1 MHSSAGIASRL
12 WQNSFERKRSSCH
25 DTRYDAG
32 EMMQVDSGEGMR
44 IQRSSWARAPLAHGR
59 QLHGFIVALK
69 GHQVIPCS
77 RTGMWPLAVAV
88 GASISNTCDVRREA
102 RSQLQKEFNRSGRR
116 MQAQHFAQGGKIQF
130 GDDSGGGHV
139 HVIFR

>member
-1 MHSSAGIASRL
+1 MGDRTSATAIILTHWKRLCIRQLVLQAASGRTVL
-12 WQNSFERKRSSCH
+12 KEKKKACH

-32 EMMQVDSGEGMR
+32 EVMQVDSGEGMR

-59 QLHGFIVALK
+59 QLHGFIV
-69 GHQVIPCS
+69 GINVVPCS

-102 RSQLQKEFNRSGRR
+102 RSQLPAAEGVQ
-116 MQAQHFAQGGKIQF
+116 
-130 GDDSGGGHV
+130 
-139 HVIFR
+139 

>member
-1 MHSSAGIASRL
+1 
-12 WQNSFERKRSSCH
+12 
-25 DTRYDAG
+25 
-32 EMMQVDSGEGMR
+32 
-44 IQRSSWARAPLAHGR
+44 
-59 QLHGFIVALK
+59 
-69 GHQVIPCS
+69 
-77 RTGMWPLAVAV
+77 MWPLAVAV